1 MIFSIDNLL
10 TPEEVQALTH
20 RLSDGKF
27 IDGKR
32 TAGWHAQLVK
42 NNTQLDRESET
53 YKALVEEVREA
64 FQSNFLFQIAVQP
77 KRIHSL
83 LFSRYEAGMSYGS
96 HTDNALMG
104 TPAHRSDVSM
114 TLFLSPPESYEGG
127 ELVIEEMGGDRPFK
141 LPAGSAIVYPSSTM
155 HRVEP
160 VTSGIRLAA
169 VGWTQSLVRDPAQR
183 EILFELDTVR
193 RAVFERQGK
202 TVEFDLLTK
211 SHTNLLRMWAEP

>member
-10 TPEEVQALTH
+10 TPEELQGLTS
-20 RLSDGKF
+20 RLSDSEF

-32 TAGWHAQLVK
+32 TAGWHARLVK
-42 NNTQLDRESET
+42 NNTQLDRETEI
-53 YKALVEEVREA
+53 YKALVDEVREA
-64 FQSNFLFQIAVQP
+64 FQRNFLFQIAVQP
-77 KRIHSL
+77 KAIHSL

-96 HTDNALMG
+96 HTDNAVMG

-127 ELVIEEMGGDRPFK
+127 ELVIEEMGGDRAFK

-155 HRVEP
+155 HRVET
-160 VTSGIRLAA
+160 VTSGVRLAA
-169 VGWTQSLVRDPAQR
+169 VGWAQSLVRDPAQR

-211 SHTNLLRMWAEP
+211 SHTNLLRMWAEL